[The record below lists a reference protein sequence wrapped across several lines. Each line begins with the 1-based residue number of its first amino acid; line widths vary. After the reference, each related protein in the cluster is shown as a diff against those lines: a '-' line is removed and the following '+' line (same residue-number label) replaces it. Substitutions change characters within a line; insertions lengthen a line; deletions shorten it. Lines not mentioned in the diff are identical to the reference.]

1 MASCTMAR
9 VRVCGRGASS
19 AATVASTAIAFH
31 WLTGS
36 TCAANVAV
44 GAALPKINRIAVID
58 FIGCFPFNFI
68 CCCPFTFIGCSL
80 FSDEW
85 SLTHSRNLS
94 TWVRLS
100 GAGFLRPA
108 PAEEAPRT
116 KWRSPDRIEQ
126 RRSGLPADVV
136 GRRVGAERPCLDRM
150 LEVVPQRRVRCPDGR
165 DAEADPATHRL
176 GPDVSS

>member
-19 AATVASTAIAFH
+19 AVSVASTAIAFH

-36 TCAANVAV
+36 TCAANDAV
-44 GAALPKINRIAVID
+44 GAALPKINRIAVTD

-94 TWVRLS
+94 TLGSSLWPGFFVPHPLKRRHERN
-100 GAGFLRPA
+100 GARQ
-108 PAEEAPRT
+108 
-116 KWRSPDRIEQ
+116 IESSNDGQ
-126 RRSGLPADVV
+126 V
-136 GRRVGAERPCLDRM
+136 CQRM
-150 LEVVPQRRVRCPDGR
+150 LSAGE
-165 DAEADPATHRL
+165 
-176 GPDVSS
+176 

>member
-9 VRVCGRGASS
+9 VRVCGGGASS
-19 AATVASTAIAFH
+19 AMTVAFIAIAFH

-44 GAALPKINRIAVID
+44 GAALPKINTIVVID
-58 FIGCFPFNFI
+58 FIGCFPLDFI
-68 CCCPFTFIGCSL
+68 CCCPFSFIGCSL

-94 TWVRLS
+94 TVGSSLWGGL
-100 GAGFLRPA
+100 LRPA

-126 RRSGLPADVV
+126 RWSGLPADVV
-136 GRRVGAERPCLDRM
+136 ARRVRAKRPCLDRM
-150 LEVVPQRRVRCPDGR
+150 LEELPQRRVRRPNGR
-165 DAEADPATHRL
+165 NAKADPAPHA
-176 GPDVSS
+176 SS